1 MKILI
6 ISPHTDDGELG
17 AGGTISRF
25 IREGNEVF
33 HAVFSNCE
41 ESLLET
47 CPSGTLEKEFFVAQ
61 AASGIKK
68 ENIYIYK
75 YKVRHFPEVRREILE
90 NLVMLKKRIRPELV
104 ISASIN
110 DFHQDHN
117 IIAME
122 CIRCFKSEASII
134 SYELPWNNLTFQKTC
149 FVKLTKE
156 DVEKKWNALTS
167 YVSQFELN
175 RPYFSKEYIF
185 ALAKMRGIE
194 CSSEYAESYEVIR
207 WMIPTDGYGESSNTI
222 V

>member
-17 AGGTISRF
+17 AGGSISKF
-25 IREGNEVF
+25 IREGNEIY
-33 HAVFSNCE
+33 HAVFSCCE
-41 ESLLET
+41 ESLPKT
-47 CPSGTLEKEFFVAQ
+47 CLPDTLLKEFLIAQ

-68 ENIYIYK
+68 ENIFIYRN
-75 YKVRHFPEVRREILE
+75 KVRHFPEVRREILE
-90 NLVMLKKRIRPELV
+90 SLVEIKRKIHPELV
-104 ISASIN
+104 LSPSVN
-110 DFHQDHN
+110 DIHQDHN
-117 IIAME
+117 VLAIE

-156 DVEKKWNALTS
+156 DIEKKWNALMS
-167 YVSQFELN
+167 YASQFELN

-185 ALAKMRGIE
+185 ALARMKGIE
-194 CSSEYAESYEVIR
+194 CGSEYAESFEVIR
-207 WMIPTDGYGESSNTI
+207 WLIPTNGYGKSEGPD